1 MIRKTLRVKSSGPE
15 RKEYPMTTGEW
26 NTDMSSCP
34 KGVRLTL
41 RNKNGNIIVGYYNGE
56 YDDHMIAWK
65 R

>member
-1 MIRKTLRVKSSGPE
+1 
-15 RKEYPMTTGEW
+15 MTTGEW